1 MVKIVVNPGRK
12 VWDREN
18 HREATGGDVLEV
30 KAVEA
35 KILKHRGHA
44 SDAPPEPPQPTP
56 KPTPPPPPPPPAE
69 PPQASLTGTGTSE
82 DQRMVPRGPRTYRRR
97 DMQPEEGA

>member
-56 KPTPPPPPPPPAE
+56 KPAPPPPPPPPPSPPAAEE
-69 PPQASLTGTGTSE
+69 PPAQPADE
-82 DQRMVPRGPRTYRRR
+82 RMPPRGSRTYRRR
-97 DMQPEEGA
+97 DLQPEE